1 MLLTL
6 NLKNNKFFTY
16 VFFSIFFIS
25 SFLLPSCDTTNQVV
39 KNAPSSSE
47 QAFEI
52 YFENSEML
60 MPVLEKAKRE
70 DKMVF
75 MEFYADWCLPCK
87 LMEEDVFTDKEI
99 GRFFNENFLS
109 MHVNGESQHGA
120 NLKSILN
127 VNAYPTLLW
136 LDSDGNII
144 VKKEGAAFHTEI
156 KQLAMQ
162 ALAGG
167 NQN

>member
-1 MLLTL
+1 MVLTL
-6 NLKNNKFFTY
+6 NLKNSKFLIP

-25 SFLLPSCDTTNQVV
+25 SFLLPSCNTANQAVTNV
-39 KNAPSSSE
+39 PPRPE
-47 QAFEI
+47 ERFEI

-60 MPVLEKAKRE
+60 MPVLEKAKQE

-109 MHVNGESQHGA
+109 MHVNGESQNGA
-120 NLKSILN
+120 NLRSIFDIK
-127 VNAYPTLLW
+127 AYPTLLW
-136 LDSDGNII
+136 LDVEGNVV

-156 KQLAMQ
+156 KELARQ